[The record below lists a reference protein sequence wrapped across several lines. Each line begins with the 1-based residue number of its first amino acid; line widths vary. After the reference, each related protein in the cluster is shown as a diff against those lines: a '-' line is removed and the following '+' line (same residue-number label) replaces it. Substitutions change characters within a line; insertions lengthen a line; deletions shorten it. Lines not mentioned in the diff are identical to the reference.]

1 MESNV
6 LNWILDSEFYNLNK
20 DSLELIPQFN
30 IGQYL
35 KDLNPYYNH
44 PKYKVDF
51 LLLFKNEGRSVR
63 IIIEYDGFK
72 EHFTNLSEANAS
84 TFEFYQKDDDIYRQK
99 VLESYG
105 YIFLRLNKFNLGYK
119 GNESETI
126 SERIKEIIDRETRS
140 KSENI

>member
-51 LLLFKNEGRSVR
+51 LLLFKNKSRSVR

-72 EHFTNLSEANAS
+72 EHFTNLSETNAS

-105 YIFLRLNKFNLGYK
+105 YIFLRLNKFNLGSK